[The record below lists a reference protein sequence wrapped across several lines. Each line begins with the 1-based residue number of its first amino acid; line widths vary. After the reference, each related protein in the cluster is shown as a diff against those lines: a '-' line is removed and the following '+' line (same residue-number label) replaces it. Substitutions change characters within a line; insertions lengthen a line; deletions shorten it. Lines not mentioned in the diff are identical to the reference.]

1 MCTIPAGSDTFQ
13 NGAATC
19 CALYVATSFTLSR
32 FGFER
37 NAATVAHRL
46 DWRRWAVVC
55 PRPWRCWREE
65 RSNCAGAF
73 CTRSPVLARVQ
84 AAAGS
89 CNHHGATSAHDLA
102 TVVRGSAPVHNAVC
116 GGARAVKMTSGR
128 GEPSPGAA
136 VAWVHSGGRT
146 RMRSLKK
153 HSKAVQRKLQHVH
166 QMWPH
171 RAVLSETWPAPRR
184 SCPQHALR
192 TDTACAPEEDGI
204 SANCRWQRRAVQGR
218 ADHRA

>member
-1 MCTIPAGSDTFQ
+1 VCTIPAGSDTFQ

-46 DWRRWAVVC
+46 DWRRCAVVC

-102 TVVRGSAPVHNAVC
+102 AVVRGSASVHNAVC

-128 GEPSPGAA
+128 GEPSPGAD

-153 HSKAVQRKLQHVH
+153 HSTAVQQIAA
-166 QMWPH
+166 
-171 RAVLSETWPAPRR
+171 RASDVAAPGG
-184 SCPQHALR
+184 ALR
-192 TDTACAPEEDGI
+192 NMASTSP
-204 SANCRWQRRAVQGR
+204 
-218 ADHRA
+218 